1 LTTTD
6 HLRPGDDNDG
16 KKNDG
21 RPETRKLSIQNLHVF
36 TSVRPS
42 IPYTM
47 DGDLYDEFGNYIGS
61 DSGSEEDAV
70 GGVRSEIGHAAN
82 VAGAIGADADDGPLD
97 QGVRCALSSSV
108 QEEEDEDRRSL
119 FVDRSN
125 ITRGRSTRTTHLRSY
140 TPAGTTTAA
149 GSCRQGYCLA

>member
-1 LTTTD
+1 
-6 HLRPGDDNDG
+6 
-16 KKNDG
+16 
-21 RPETRKLSIQNLHVF
+21 
-36 TSVRPS
+36 
-42 IPYTM
+42 M

-119 FVDRSN
+119 FVDR
-125 ITRGRSTRTTHLRSY
+125 RSSIVRTSQGVVLLVLLTHLRSY

>member
-1 LTTTD
+1 
-6 HLRPGDDNDG
+6 
-16 KKNDG
+16 
-21 RPETRKLSIQNLHVF
+21 
-36 TSVRPS
+36 
-42 IPYTM
+42 M